1 MQTAHHTIHSR
12 SSPHRGFT
20 LIELM
25 VGVAL
30 GMLTVIIIAQVLAQ
44 SEARRR
50 NVAMGGDADI
60 NGSLSLMT
68 LQRDIQM
75 AGFGMVLNSKAL
87 GCPIVNILSGD
98 PQTNLPLVP
107 VIITNGANGLSDS
120 ITVMRGNPLSTAVPV
135 KVLAS
140 NDFRFTVEA
149 TLGFRTND
157 QFITIPEFPS
167 ATQTCQLFTA
177 TNSNTSLDTQITEAN
192 LPHADTN
199 PWNAAQATTP
209 PFYLVNVGTLI
220 RHTYSVTAAAPY
232 TLRVMNRAPS
242 NGQESAEDLYTEI
255 VNLQAL
261 YGKDTNQ
268 DGTIDVYNTTSPT
281 TSEGWKQVVS
291 VRLALVARSNHAEK
305 SIVTDEHN
313 APQWDVGTSSTVE
326 GETLIDC
333 GESKCIDLKIDHVPD
348 WKYYRYKVFSTTIPL
363 RNVLWNN

>member
-1 MQTAHHTIHSR
+1 
-12 SSPHRGFT
+12 
-20 LIELM
+20 M

-68 LQRDIQM
+68 IQRDIQM
-75 AGFGMVLNSKAL
+75 AGFGMALNSKAL
-87 GCPIVNILSGD
+87 GCPIVNILNGE

-107 VIITNGANGLSDS
+107 VMIANGINGLSDS
-120 ITVMRGNPLSTAVPV
+120 ITVMRGNTLSTAVPA

-140 NDFRFTVEA
+140 NDFRYTVDS

-157 QFITIPEFPS
+157 QFITIPEYPGP
-167 ATQTCQLFTA
+167 TQTCQLFTA
-177 TNSNTSLDTQITEAN
+177 TSSNASLDTQITESN
-192 LPHADTN
+192 LPHANSN
-199 PWNAAQATTP
+199 PWNVAQATTM

-220 RHTYSVTAAAPY
+220 RHTYTVTADAPY
-232 TLRVMNRAPS
+232 ALRVFNRAPA
-242 NGQESAEDLYTEI
+242 NGQESAEDIYTEI

-261 YGKDTNQ
+261 YGKDTNL

-281 TSEGWKQVVS
+281 TADGWKQVVS

-313 APQWDVGTSSTVE
+313 APQWDIGTTSAIE
-326 GETLIDC
+326 DETLVDC
-333 GESKCIDLKIDHVPD
+333 GTSKCIDLKIDHVPD
-348 WKYYRYKVFSTTIPL
+348 WKYYRFKVFSTTIPL